1 MPIKQIRKFAELVQ
15 KGDSTISKRK
25 QLFYK
30 QREAVEKQIAEL
42 KANLAVL
49 DYKCRYYTEAEKTGS
64 TEALFQISKK
74 DYPKNPRSIHKKF
87 KNDRL

>member
-1 MPIKQIRKFAELVQ
+1 MLRSFCLAYRFRLCIL
-15 KGDSTISKRK
+15 
-25 QLFYK
+25 
-30 QREAVEKQIAEL
+30 IAEL
-42 KANLAVL
+42 KANLTVL

-74 DYPKNPRSIHKKF
+74 DYPKNPRSVHKKF